1 MCCGSAGRQGG
12 MLGLVL
18 REQYGAL
25 ELGAVGVHPTHQRGR
40 RRRSLSKREPG
51 PELLLEHSRVW
62 KPLLEDLIDGNRL
75 SQRYY
80 LNLLLK

>member
-1 MCCGSAGRQGG
+1 

-25 ELGAVGVHPTHQRGR
+25 ELGAVGVHPTYQRGR
-40 RRRSLSKREPG
+40 RRSLCKTEPG
-51 PELLLEHSRVW
+51 PELLLEHGRVW